1 MDTRPWETGVPWLKP
16 AIATIA
22 GRSTECFRMAAQVSG
37 SGFQVWAA
45 ACRAVSAGGSLVA
58 EKQRGSVS
66 PMRSRSP
73 GDLV

>member
-1 MDTRPWETGVPWLKP
+1 
-16 AIATIA
+16 
-22 GRSTECFRMAAQVSG
+22 MAAQVSG

-58 EKQRGSVS
+58 ETQRGSVS
-66 PMRSRSP
+66 PMRNRSP